1 MEAFFTNIF
10 SYPTLFFTVLLIIV
24 QIYWLFAIL
33 GMLEIDILDI
43 GPDLA
48 EDAGDGLQGLGGLMV
63 MLGLS
68 GVPVTVVVSLL
79 VLSGWLYT
87 FLAVELFFFWTL
99 DGWWNVLAGTGVLLV
114 TTALSIPTTALLSR
128 PLRGLFAKAY
138 STSPQKVLIG
148 QTCVVRSG
156 TVNETFGEVTAVV
169 DGASLLLKVRADA
182 SKQIKRGDRVVLL
195 EYQAPTNTYWVIPEQ
210 EFIAGGTAGDESERT
225 AP

>member
-1 MEAFFTNIF
+1 MDAFFTNVF
-10 SYPTLFFTVLLIIV
+10 SYPTVFFTVLLIIV

-48 EDAGDGLQGLGGLMV
+48 DDAGDGLQGLGGLMV

-79 VLSGWLYT
+79 VLSGWLFT
-87 FLAVELFFFWTL
+87 FLAVELFFFWSL
-99 DGWWNVLAGTGVLLV
+99 DGWWNVLAGTGVLLAAG
-114 TTALSIPTTALLSR
+114 ALAIPTTAILAR

-138 STSPQKVLIG
+138 SKSPQKVLIG

-156 TVNETFGEVTAVV
+156 TVSETFGEVTAVL

-195 EYQAPTNTYWVIPEQ
+195 EYQAATNTYWVIPEH
-210 EFIAGGTAGDESERT
+210 EFTADPSAVGESERK
-225 AP
+225 AS